1 MQHLTPTEAAARAA
15 DNAIY
20 RAAAA
25 ARETQLAAAVA
36 ALRAEHPELEAP
48 TPERDS
54 LVTAA
59 ANLRAFIIEVRT
71 AAGQL
76 SRYDA
81 LAPDACAAL
90 LDALDL
96 WGLAKINVS
105 PRGEP

>member
-1 MQHLTPTEAAARAA
+1 MTAAR
-15 DNAIY
+15 
-20 RAAAA
+20 R
-25 ARETQLAAAVA
+25 
-36 ALRAEHPELEAP
+36 HPAG
-48 TPERDS
+48 
-54 LVTAA
+54 TASPS
-59 ANLRAFIIEVRT
+59 LRAFIIEVRT

-105 PRGEP
+105 PKGAQ